1 MSWFRST
8 GVNLLGEASAGT
20 TFTAQRCRSCCS
32 VWKTGRVEEKLI
44 LSTRGKKKTMLLV
57 RCSQLY
63 NPNIS
68 SFFDKSQ
75 AHGTCH
81 WWALLSFH
89 SLLNWLDANKVSDD
103 VHLYWVVQL
112 HSPLPQPS
120 HKKRAGYAKGLTLF
134 FRFIGGRRVP
144 SLKAKIC
151 SLPWKENNPP
161 FLSQFSADFWL
172 SSLFHL
178 EAILQCEQGN
188 SQ

>member
-1 MSWFRST
+1 MEIS
-8 GVNLLGEASAGT
+8 L
-20 TFTAQRCRSCCS
+20 
-32 VWKTGRVEEKLI
+32 EKLQKAI
-44 LSTRGKKKTMLLV
+44 PSQPKDVAVAALSEKLGKWKENWYWKLEEKKTMLLV

-89 SLLNWLDANKVSDD
+89 SLLYWLYANKMSDD

-112 HSPLPQPS
+112 QSLLPQPS
-120 HKKRAGYAKGLTLF
+120 HKKRARYAKGLTLF

-172 SSLFHL
+172 SSLYHL